1 MSFPS
6 DGTNHHNAIE
16 NEHNTKEYLQ
26 NHAHLIYM
34 GAEEGKYTVISKGGT
49 KNKADNII
57 ECDAGKI
64 IKYISDKH
72 KKKGLGGSFDYT
84 NSSEPINDLLKV
96 EHEYVKEIKV
106 VLDGVKENK
115 FHGGCKLSIEDR
127 DKLVESYRSQTEK
140 ASYECLINLT
150 SDDIITLIKNH
161 LIEKNKKMEM
171 FITDG
176 KENKRYTFPFMN
188 HPIVKLIEN
197 GFTASIKVK
206 VGKMSGSIVFSK
218 DDKKEDVGL
227 RIRIHT
233 NNGVTALLNAGLV
246 EDYAKGV
253 LGKFGIKSKDE
264 LKKINTREARVIIG
278 LLEEDKKKEC
288 LDLMDKKFKKR
299 NSYSQFV
306 LKFQQDK
313 IKNLLT
319 TMGVSAIEI

>member
-6 DGTNHHNAIE
+6 DGTNHHNAIK

-84 NSSEPINDLLKV
+84 NTSAPIRTMLENGSEC
-96 EHEYVKEIKV
+96 VKEIKV
-106 VLDGVKENK
+106 ILDNVKEDK
-115 FHGGCKLSIEDR
+115 KLPIEER
-127 DKLVESYRSQTEK
+127 KKLVESYRPRIKK
-140 ASYECLINLT
+140 ASYEFLNGLT
-150 SDDIITLIKNH
+150 SDDIIVLLKQY
-161 LIEKNKKMEM
+161 LIEPNREMEE

-188 HPIVKLIEN
+188 HPVVKLIEN
-197 GFTASIKVK
+197 GFTASIVVK
-206 VGKMSGSIVFSK
+206 VGNSSGNIIFSK
-218 DDKKEDVGL
+218 GDKKITVGL

-233 NNGVTALLNAGLV
+233 NNGATALLNAG
-246 EDYAKGV
+246 GSN
-253 LGKFGIKSKDE
+253 KS
-264 LKKINTREARVIIG
+264 
-278 LLEEDKKKEC
+278 
-288 LDLMDKKFKKR
+288 
-299 NSYSQFV
+299 SQFV
-306 LKFQQDK
+306 MKFQQDK

-319 TMGVSAIEI
+319 TMGVSAIGI